1 MLVAKLQINE
11 KFTQQ
16 YQYTKFLTHECN
28 ILISECLTGS
38 FNLWNIKRLILR
50 SCSMLRTL
58 FSPST
63 AMHLTSLEELM
74 IAECHELIYLVSYGI
89 SHENKDEIIQEDHDS
104 QSYDAIFPRL
114 KSISV
119 VNCNLLVYLF
129 HVSYVQGLVNLRD
142 IEIRQTHS
150 LIYVFGHGLMYH
162 NKIQTELPVLE
173 KVALFSIPNMINIFP
188 ENYYIN
194 CPSLLRIVMED
205 VGLSTLSVNNLMGSS
220 ASTEVQF
227 CLLPYSFILIL
238 GVIIR
243 VLLTTPPGAL
253 VKESPNRNFVLE
265 I

>member
-1 MLVAKLQINE
+1 
-11 KFTQQ
+11 
-16 YQYTKFLTHECN
+16 
-28 ILISECLTGS
+28 
-38 FNLWNIKRLILR
+38 
-50 SCSMLRTL
+50 
-58 FSPST
+58 
-63 AMHLTSLEELM
+63 MHLTSLEDLM
-74 IAECHELIYLVSYGI
+74 IVECHELIYLVSYGK

-129 HVSYVQGLVNLRD
+129 HVSYVQGLVNLKD

-205 VGLSTLSVNNLMGSS
+205 VGLSTLSVVNSLMVSS
-220 ASTEVQF
+220 AFTEVHF

-238 GVIIR
+238 GILIR
-243 VLLTTPPGAL
+243 VLLTSPLGAL
-253 VKESPNRNFVLE
+253 FKESPNRNFILE